1 MYKDNGLAK
10 VTDLTLYTGTN
21 GKDMCTCKCIG
32 CTQGGGIL
40 KNKEKY
46 QGTLEDIKTIIKRLP
61 NLENAYLLG
70 NPDVSV
76 DTFFCNLASKEFI
89 KNGINVMFSTSG
101 YKAVDTIEKLVDGLD
116 SSYIKYISY
125 SIDTLD
131 EDKLHFLKGNK
142 TLSLKEIED
151 AISYCQ
157 KRNIPVKIQPT
168 LWEINQDDYED
179 IINNFY
185 DKFGIK
191 WYTFHVGSFEALK
204 DKKVLLK
211 HIKPEKWREIFKNIV
226 KIAEKKNLKIKLPRI
241 FLDREE
247 MQECKQKIKTY
258 CANGGKGL
266 QIWLEKNF
274 IRCTYCPVLAELHPE
289 FTFSI
294 KEDSANFISKNGVCL
309 AAGSTLDKT
318 LIKDT
323 LENNGRI
330 FKTEEENLYNVC
342 RYYSIRKQF

>member
-1 MYKDNGLAK
+1 MNRDNGLAK

-21 GKDMCTCKCIG
+21 GKDKCTCKCIG

-46 QGTLEDIKTIIKRLP
+46 QGTIEDIKVIIERLP

-76 DTFFCNLASKEFI
+76 DIFFCNLAAKEFI
-89 KNGINVMFSTSG
+89 KNNINVMFSTSG
-101 YKAVDTIEKLVDGLD
+101 FKAVDTVKKLVDGLD
-116 SSYIKYISY
+116 PKYIKYISY
-125 SIDTLD
+125 SVDTLD

-151 AISYCQ
+151 AISYCK
-157 KRNIPVKIQPT
+157 KRDIPVKIQPT

-185 DKFGIK
+185 NKFGIK

-204 DKKVLLK
+204 NKKVLLN
-211 HIKPEKWREIFKNIV
+211 HIHPKKWREIVENIIE
-226 KIAEKKNLKIKLPRI
+226 IAKKKKLKIKLPRI

-247 MQECKQKIKTY
+247 MEECQKNIKTY

-266 QIWLEKNF
+266 QIWLEKDF
-274 IRCTYCPVLAELHPE
+274 IRCTYCPVLAEIHPE

-294 KEDSANFISKNGVCL
+294 EEDTANFISKNGVCL
-309 AAGSTLDKT
+309 AASCTLDKT
-318 LIKDT
+318 LIQET
-323 LENNGRI
+323 IQNNGRI
-330 FKTEEENLYNVC
+330 FKNEEEDLYNVC
-342 RYYSIRKQF
+342 RYYSIREQF